1 MRLPDG
7 PRQVIAALVA
17 GGVFVALY
25 FAGRI
30 VWWAAFGLAA
40 GVYLALLLVIGRRR
54 PGDEIM
60 LASHVSAADLER
72 ASTGLDQ
79 AAGRLASAAGRAPDI
94 DQALIRDMAAR
105 VRSIRAKVAAD
116 PEDFRRTRRFI
127 LSYLPNMVETVERY
141 AALARQAGEAHAD
154 RLAALRERIRAYGP
168 ALDRID
174 QACLENDFDALE
186 VEVEVLATQMK
197 RG

>member
-60 LASHVSAADLER
+60 LASHVSAADLAR
-72 ASTGLDQ
+72 AADGLDQ
-79 AAGRLASAAGRAPDI
+79 AAGRLASAAGTAPDI

-105 VRSIRAKVAAD
+105 VRSIREKVAAD
-116 PEDFRRTRRFI
+116 PEDLRRTRRFI

-186 VEVEVLATQMK
+186 VEVEVLAAQMK